1 MAEKKNKEM
10 KNNAVKWL
18 YSVTGRKKWNI
29 LWLMIVQALNGASG
43 VLYALLL
50 RNIVDCAVD
59 GDKSGFRLNV
69 IFIIL
74 LVLAQVAM
82 RAIIRWLEE
91 LSRAS
96 LENLFKQRLLNNI
109 LTKDFGTVSA
119 VHSGEWLN
127 RLTND
132 TVVVAQNSV
141 EILPGLAGM
150 VVKMVSAMAM
160 MIVLDYRF
168 ALILLPVG
176 IVLFFATYG
185 FRKVLKRLHKN
196 IQERDGKLRVYLQ
209 ERLGSMMMIRSF
221 AAEEQTENDALEK
234 MLDHKKSRMKRT
246 RFSNFCNIG
255 FHTGMQGMYVGG
267 VIYCGYGILTGAISY
282 GTLTAITQL
291 ISQIQ
296 SPFANI
302 TGYLPKFYAM
312 TASAERLMEIE
323 AFENDTDVQP
333 MDIDETLGYY
343 RNDFSAM
350 GLEKAEFAYYP
361 SGDSVRQLSKDTMPV
376 VLKDISVEIGKGQYV
391 AFTGHSGCGKSTVL
405 KLLMCI
411 YKLDGG
417 RRYITDKSGNTEE
430 LSAKFHRLF
439 AYVPQGNQLM
449 SGTIREVVC
458 FADKSGLH
466 DDERIYEALKIAC
479 ADEFVSELDDGVD
492 TLLGERGTGLSEG
505 QMQRIAIARAIYSKC
520 PIMLLDEA
528 TSALDEATERKVLEN
543 LKNMTDKTVVIVTH
557 RPAALDICDR
567 ILQFTEKGVKEN
579 GEE

>member
-1 MAEKKNKEM
+1 M

-18 YSVTGRKKWNI
+18 YAVTGRKKWNI
-29 LWLMIVQALNGASG
+29 LWLMIVHALNGASG
-43 VLYALLL
+43 VIYALLL
-50 RNIVDCAVD
+50 RNIVDNAVD
-59 GDKSGFRLNV
+59 GNKSGFRFYV
-69 IFIIL
+69 VMIIL

-82 RAIIRWLEE
+82 RAVIRWLEE

-109 LTKDFGTVSA
+109 LSKDFGTVSA

-132 TVVVAQNSV
+132 TVVVANNSV

-150 VVKMVSAMAM
+150 IVKMVSAMAM

-168 ALILLPVG
+168 ALVLLPVG

-185 FRKVLKRLHKN
+185 FRRVLKKLHKN
-196 IQERDGKLRVYLQ
+196 IQERDGKLRIFLQ

-221 AAEEQTENDALEK
+221 AAEEQTEKEALDK
-234 MLDHKKSRMKRT
+234 MGEHKKSRMRRI

-255 FHTGMQGMYVGG
+255 FQAGMQGMYVGG

-302 TGYLPKFYAM
+302 TGYLPKYFAM
-312 TASAERLMEIE
+312 IASAERLMEIE
-323 AFENDTDVQP
+323 YFENDSDTAP
-333 MDIDETLGYY
+333 METDETLAYY
-343 RNDFSAM
+343 RNDFAAM
-350 GLEKAEFAYYP
+350 GLENAEFAYYP
-361 SGDSVRQLSKDTMPV
+361 SGDSVRQLSKAAMPL
-376 VLKDISVEIGKGQYV
+376 VLKNISVEIGKGQYV
-391 AFTGHSGCGKSTVL
+391 AFTGHSGCGKSTVI

-417 RRYITDKSGNTEE
+417 RRYVTDKSGNTEE
-430 LSAKFHRLF
+430 LSAKYHRLF

-449 SGTIREVVC
+449 SGTIREVVA
-458 FADKSGLH
+458 FSDKADMDNSERLNKSL
-466 DDERIYEALKIAC
+466 EIAC
-479 ADEFVSELDDGVD
+479 ADGFVAELEAGAD

-505 QMQRIAIARAIYSKC
+505 QMQRIAIARAVFSES
-520 PIMLLDEA
+520 PVLLLDEA
-528 TSALDEATERKVLEN
+528 TSALDEGTERQLLEN
-543 LKNMTDKTVVIVTH
+543 LRSMTDKTVVIVTH
-557 RPAALDICDR
+557 RPAALEICDR
-567 ILQFTEKGVKEN
+567 VIDFTDNTDGSQ
-579 GEE
+579 

>member
-1 MAEKKNKEM
+1 MAVFSHRQE
-10 KNNAVKWL
+10 
-18 YSVTGRKKWNI
+18 KWNI
-29 LWLMIVQALNGASG
+29 LWLMIVQALHGGSG

-50 RNIVDCAVD
+50 RNIVDNAVD
-59 GDKSGFRLNV
+59 GDRSGFKLNV
-69 IFIIL
+69 LYIIL

-132 TVVVAQNSV
+132 TVVVAQNNV

-150 VVKMVSAMAM
+150 VVKMVSAMVM
-160 MIVLDYRF
+160 MIFLDYRF
-168 ALILLPVG
+168 ALVLLPVG

-185 FRKVLKRLHKN
+185 FRKVLKKLHKN
-196 IQERDGKLRVYLQ
+196 IQERDGKLRVFLQ

-221 AAEEQTENDALEK
+221 AAEEQTEAEALDK
-234 MLDHKKSRMKRT
+234 MSDHKGSRMKRV
-246 RFSNFCNIG
+246 RFSNLCNIG
-255 FHTGMQGMYVGG
+255 FQTGMQGMYVGG

-323 AFENDTDVQP
+323 AFENDSDVQP
-333 MDIDETLGYY
+333 MVIDATLEYY
-343 RNDFSAM
+343 RNDFTAM
-350 GLEKAEFAYYP
+350 GLEKAGFAYYP
-361 SGDSVRQLSKDTMPV
+361 SGDSVRQLRKDSMPV

-417 RRYITDKSGNTEE
+417 RRYITDNAENIEE
-430 LSAKFHRLF
+430 LSAKFQRLF

-458 FADKSGLH
+458 FADKSELH
-466 DDERIYEALKIAC
+466 NDERIQNSLKLAC

-505 QMQRIAIARAIYSKC
+505 QMQRIAIARAIFSKC
-520 PIMLLDEA
+520 PILLLDEA
-528 TSALDEATERKVLEN
+528 TSALDEATE
-543 LKNMTDKTVVIVTH
+543 
-557 RPAALDICDR
+557 
-567 ILQFTEKGVKEN
+567 
-579 GEE
+579 

>member
-1 MAEKKNKEM
+1 MRNT
-10 KNNAVKWL
+10 AVKWL
-18 YSVTGRKKWNI
+18 CAVTGKKKWNI
-29 LWLMIVQALNGASG
+29 LWLMIIQALHGASG

-50 RNIVDCAVD
+50 RNIVDNAVD
-59 GDKSGFRLNV
+59 GDRDGFKLYV
-69 IFIIL
+69 LLIVL
-74 LVLAQVAM
+74 LVLAQVLM

-109 LTKDFGTVSA
+109 LSKDFGTVSA

-132 TVVVAQNSV
+132 TVVVANNSV

-168 ALILLPVG
+168 ALVLLPVG

-185 FRKVLKRLHKN
+185 FRKVLKKLHKN

-209 ERLGSMMMIRSF
+209 ERLSSMMMIRSF
-221 AAEEQTENDALEK
+221 AAEQQTEDEALEK
-234 MLDHKKSRMKRT
+234 MFDHKSTRMKRT
-246 RFSNFCNIG
+246 RFANFCNIG
-255 FHTGMQGMYVGG
+255 FQTGMQGMYVVG

-302 TGYLPKFYAM
+302 TGYLPKYYAM

-323 AFENDTDVQP
+323 EFENDSDVTP
-333 MDIDETLGYY
+333 MDIDETLDYY
-343 RNDFSAM
+343 RESFAAM
-350 GLEKAEFAYYP
+350 GLENADFAYYP
-361 SGDSVRQLSKDTMPV
+361 SSDTVRQLSKDAMPV
-376 VLKDISVEIGKGQYV
+376 VLKNISVEIGKGQYV

-417 RRYITDKSGNTEE
+417 RRYVTDNSGNTEE
-430 LSAKFHRLF
+430 LSAKYHRLF

-458 FADKSGLH
+458 FADKGGLG
-466 DDERIYEALKIAC
+466 DDERISKALKIAC
-479 ADEFVSELDDGVD
+479 ADEFVSELDDGAD

-505 QMQRIAIARAIYSKC
+505 QMQRIAIARAVYSRC
-520 PIMLLDEA
+520 PILLLDEA

-543 LKNMTDKTVVIVTH
+543 LRDMTDKTVVIVTH

-567 ILQFTEKGVKEN
+567 ILQFTENGVIEN
-579 GEE
+579 GKA